1 LPPKTKGKIMHFVF
15 MPMLA
20 VTAMGI
26 ASSGAAVIV
35 LLTVAAVVMS
45 K

>member
-1 LPPKTKGKIMHFVF
+1 
-15 MPMLA
+15 

>member
-1 LPPKTKGKIMHFVF
+1 MHFVF
-15 MPMLA
+15 IPMLA

-35 LLTVAAVVMS
+35 LLTVVAVVTS

>member
-1 LPPKTKGKIMHFVF
+1 LPPKTKGNNMHLVF